1 MSGRNTHKEE
11 ILKNIN
17 KRLIGKPKLI
27 REYFLKRSIEK
38 EPRTCETYIRKILN
52 FADFLNAD
60 SRNFQKRIKEV
71 DEDEI
76 IRYLIKIGTTRT
88 GKETSDSWKAVNWTA
103 LHDFF
108 DFVAFKGIRDDNPL
122 NGIKRPEIKDP
133 VRQTHMTSSETQQV
147 FENVESGT
155 MRKSEKWKER
165 DMAIFRIFLVT
176 GIRLSALTEIDVS
189 EYDLEKKML
198 QIIDKRRKYR
208 EVVLD
213 DESAEILNMWLKKRK
228 ELLKDYKDPGALFI
242 SERRKRLSLGGVEYV
257 VKKYTSILDKNITP
271 HKLRST
277 YGVMIYESTKDIN
290 KVQQL
295 MGHKQIATTQRY
307 LAGLQTDPAEAAN
320 IVGSVLKSN

>member
-1 MSGRNTHKEE
+1 MSGRNAHKEE

-17 KRLIGKPKLI
+17 KKLIGRPKLI
-27 REYFLKRSIEK
+27 RDYFLKRSIEK

-52 FADFLNAD
+52 FADFLNVD
-60 SRNFQKRIKEV
+60 SRNFTKRIKEV
-71 DEDEI
+71 NEDEI
-76 IRYLIKIGTTRT
+76 IRYLIKIGTTRY
-88 GKETSDSWKAVNWTA
+88 GKEASDSWKAVNWTA

-108 DFVAFKGIRDDNPL
+108 EFAVFKGVRDDNPL

-133 VRQTHMTSSETQQV
+133 IRQTHMTSIETQQV
-147 FENVESGT
+147 LGNVESGS

-176 GIRLSALTEIDVS
+176 GIRLSALTEIDAS
-189 EYDLEKKML
+189 EYNSDNRTL
-198 QIIDKRRKYR
+198 QITDKRRKYR

-213 DESAEILNMWLKKRK
+213 NESADLLNEWIEKRK
-228 ELLKDYKDPGALFI
+228 ELLKGYKDPGALFI
-242 SERRKRLSLGGVEYV
+242 SERRKRLSLSGAEYV

-295 MGHKQIATTQRY
+295 MGHRQIATTQRY
-307 LAGLQTDPAEAAN
+307 LAGLQTDPAEAAM
-320 IVGSVLKSN
+320 IVTNVLKRN

>member
-1 MSGRNTHKEE
+1 MSGRNEHKEQ

-17 KRLIGKPKLI
+17 KRLVGQPKLI
-27 REYFLKRSIEK
+27 RDYFLKRSIEK

-52 FADFLNAD
+52 FADFLNVD

-71 DEDEI
+71 GEEEI
-76 IRYLIKIGTTRT
+76 IRFLIKVGTTRD
-88 GKETSDSWKAVNWTA
+88 GNEASDSWKAVNWTA

-108 DFVAFKGIRDDNPL
+108 DFVVFKGIRDDNPL

-133 VRQTHMTSSETQQV
+133 IRQTHMTSSETQQV
-147 FENVESGT
+147 LGNVESKA

-189 EYDLEKKML
+189 EYDLESKVL
-198 QIIDKRRKYR
+198 QITDKRRKFR

-213 DESAEILNMWLKKRK
+213 DESAELLSNWIVKRK
-228 ELLKDYKDPGALFI
+228 ELLKGYKDPGALFI

-271 HKLRST
+271 HKMRST
-277 YGVMIYESTKDIN
+277 YGVMIYEQTKDIN
-290 KVQQL
+290 KVQKL
-295 MGHKQIATTQRY
+295 MGHRQIATTQRY
-307 LAGLQTDPAEAAN
+307 LAGLQTDPAEAAK
-320 IVGSVLKSN
+320 IVTNVLKRN

>member
-1 MSGRNTHKEE
+1 MSGRNEHKEQ

-17 KRLIGKPKLI
+17 KRLVGQPKLI
-27 REYFLKRSIEK
+27 RDYFLKRSIEK

-52 FADFLNAD
+52 FADFLNVD

-71 DEDEI
+71 GEDEI
-76 IRYLIKIGTTRT
+76 IRFLIKVGTTRD
-88 GKETSDSWKAVNWTA
+88 GKEASDSWKAVNWTA

-108 DFVAFKGIRDDNPL
+108 DFVVFKGIRDDNPL

-133 VRQTHMTSSETQQV
+133 IRQTHMTSSETQQV
-147 FENVESGT
+147 LGNVESKS

-189 EYDLEKKML
+189 EYDLESKVL
-198 QIIDKRRKYR
+198 QITDKRRKFR

-213 DESAEILNMWLKKRK
+213 DESAELLSNWIVKRK
-228 ELLKDYKDPGALFI
+228 ELLKGYKDPGALFI

-257 VKKYTSILDKNITP
+257 VKKYTGILDKNITP
-271 HKLRST
+271 HKMRST
-277 YGVMIYESTKDIN
+277 YGVMIYEQTKDIN

-295 MGHKQIATTQRY
+295 MGHRQIATTQRY
-307 LAGLQTDPAEAAN
+307 LAGLQTDPAEAAK
-320 IVGSVLKSN
+320 IVTNVLKRN